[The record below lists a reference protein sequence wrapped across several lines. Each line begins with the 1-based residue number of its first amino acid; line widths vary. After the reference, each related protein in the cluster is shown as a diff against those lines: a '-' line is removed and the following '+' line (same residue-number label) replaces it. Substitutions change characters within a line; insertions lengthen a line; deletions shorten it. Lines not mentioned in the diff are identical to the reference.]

1 MYLVTE
7 TTHKLKKYNFLDVCV
22 ETVEVETIFFTELNH
37 LVNGIF
43 VNFFYFDPTIISS
56 CSSELNV
63 QKMLLSES
71 QLQAKIRQACFDVI
85 SLVKGVFQHHL
96 GFHPSFRLYC

>member
-22 ETVEVETIFFTELNH
+22 ETVKVETIFFTELKKP
-37 LVNGIF
+37 LWYF
-43 VNFFYFDPTIISS
+43 CSFFYFDPTIISS

-85 SLVKGVFQHHL
+85 SLVKGVPAS
-96 GFHPSFRLYC
+96 PSSIQTLL